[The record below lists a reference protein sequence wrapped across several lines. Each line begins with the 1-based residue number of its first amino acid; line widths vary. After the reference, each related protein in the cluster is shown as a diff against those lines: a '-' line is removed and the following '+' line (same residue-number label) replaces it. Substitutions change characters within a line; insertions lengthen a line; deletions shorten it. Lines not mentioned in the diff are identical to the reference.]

1 MIQPKFLQQ
10 GDTIAI
16 VAPSKRILPN
26 ELDQEITMIKDWGF
40 KVLVGKNIYAQHQFG
55 YAYAGTTQQRLH
67 DFQEALDNPNIQAI
81 WCARGG
87 YGAIQLIDS
96 LDFSSFAQ
104 SPKWIIGY
112 SDITVFHTKLQQLG
126 YQSIHGMV
134 VKKLAHTL
142 YHPSTYESVRQ
153 LLIGENPTYPLLAHP
168 INITGETT
176 GILLGGNLSILYSL
190 LGSETSINP
199 ENKIL
204 LIEDW
209 YENWYHVDRM
219 MMSLQRAGILQKLR
233 GILVGNFTRMDV
245 EEENTTDFEKAFD
258 PMSLRIIHQY
268 VKDLQI
274 PVAFHVPAGHTGHNM
289 AMRFGAKVELKIQSN
304 SVNLTYI

>member
-112 SDITVFHTKLQQLG
+112 SDITVFIPN
-126 YQSIHGMV
+126 YNN
-134 VKKLAHTL
+134 
-142 YHPSTYESVRQ
+142 SV
-153 LLIGENPTYPLLAHP
+153 T
-168 INITGETT
+168 
-176 GILLGGNLSILYSL
+176 NLSTEWS
-190 LGSETSINP
+190 
-199 ENKIL
+199 
-204 LIEDW
+204 
-209 YENWYHVDRM
+209 
-219 MMSLQRAGILQKLR
+219 
-233 GILVGNFTRMDV
+233 
-245 EEENTTDFEKAFD
+245 
-258 PMSLRIIHQY
+258 
-268 VKDLQI
+268 
-274 PVAFHVPAGHTGHNM
+274 
-289 AMRFGAKVELKIQSN
+289 
-304 SVNLTYI
+304 